1 MYSKQRRHD
10 FLAFFTTKKEP
21 VSRQAPKIL
30 TKTKLTTKKTNL
42 FCYFVCKYNENICI
56 TKLFT

>member
-30 TKTKLTTKKTNL
+30 TKTKLTTKKTNIL
-42 FCYFVCKYNENICI
+42 IRLLHQRVESPQS
-56 TKLFT
+56 